1 MKKLEKL
8 IVASSLMLI
17 GFPLVANAED
27 VDRQIQQQTQR
38 INEIKRESASIE
50 AFKQK
55 TEAEIQQL
63 ESEMD
68 SILASKAS
76 TEQKV
81 NKIASDIKEL
91 EEKIA
96 KRKETLANQAREIQV
111 SEPSNAMMTTLLDA
125 DSLGEAIQRAIASVT
140 IMNAS
145 NSIVEQQQKDIETS
159 IKLEKELEEKLSE
172 IETHASELQ
181 QKQGELADVRL
192 NQYVALA
199 DLRLSLNQEESK
211 KSDLEA
217 DKAAAEKK
225 REETLKQLAAEE
237 ALAAEAKK
245 QAQAEEKK
253 AQEQVEKEVVAETA
267 ASQEKESA
275 NETGSEVT
283 TSANASEPIKEETS
297 IEETS
302 NKETNPEINS
312 ETPGLSSGK
321 QTSGWSLPVDS
332 VHISS
337 RFGYRTDPTGSSGNQ
352 HNGIDFTGS
361 SGTPIYAIQGG
372 KVVEAGYGPS
382 TGNYVIIKHPNGIY
396 SYYMHFNA
404 LPAVSSGQSVT
415 ARQYLGG
422 MGTTGNSTGVH
433 LHLGMATG
441 LWSGFFDPASEL
453 GL

>member
-1 MKKLEKL
+1 
-8 IVASSLMLI
+8 
-17 GFPLVANAED
+17 
-27 VDRQIQQQTQR
+27 
-38 INEIKRESASIE
+38 
-50 AFKQK
+50 
-55 TEAEIQQL
+55 
-63 ESEMD
+63 
-68 SILASKAS
+68 
-76 TEQKV
+76 
-81 NKIASDIKEL
+81 
-91 EEKIA
+91 
-96 KRKETLANQAREIQV
+96 
-111 SEPSNAMMTTLLDA
+111 MMTTLLDA

-217 DKAAAEKK
+217 EKAAAEKK

-312 ETPGLSSGK
+312 ETPGLASGK